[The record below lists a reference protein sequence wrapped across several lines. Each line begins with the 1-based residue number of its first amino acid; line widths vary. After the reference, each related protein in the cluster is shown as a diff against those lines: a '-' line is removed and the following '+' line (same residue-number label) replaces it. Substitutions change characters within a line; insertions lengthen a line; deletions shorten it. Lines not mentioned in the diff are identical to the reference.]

1 MDINLK
7 LTVEDLD
14 FLNELL
20 IVEVEKGLRRL
31 ENRVDLEENNVSKI
45 NAARDI
51 QLKIA
56 QATEEDL
63 KKVGG
68 SLNLGIEVNEDID
81 NILEE
86 PVEEFEVDCVE
97 ALDTFFG
104 EVDGEWIAEEIVNG
118 GFTLNEYVDKL
129 SNIVK
134 EYFFD
139 NGLYEELDE
148 LDIRVI
154 KDMCLEYILQ
164 FDAVA
169 DLF

>member
-1 MDINLK
+1 MEFIKLQLTPEDI
-7 LTVEDLD
+7 D

-20 IVEVEKGLRRL
+20 IVEVEKGLHRL

-45 NAARDI
+45 NTARDI

-56 QATEEDL
+56 QATETSL
-63 KKVGG
+63 KNIGG
-68 SLNLGIEVNEDID
+68 YSKLGIEVEEEPDIP
-81 NILEE
+81 EE

-97 ALDTFFG
+97 ALDVFFG
-104 EVDGEWIAEEIVNG
+104 EVDGDWIAEEIVNG

-129 SNIVK
+129 SKTVE
-134 EYFFD
+134 EYFLE
-139 NGLYEELDE
+139 NNLYKDLDE

-154 KDMCLEYILQ
+154 KDMCLEYVLQ
-164 FDAVA
+164 FDEVL